1 MINGNRIIAWCVH
14 AYTALGLVVAALMAV
29 LIVQGGE
36 EQLQMVLLLVL
47 ISLAI
52 DSTDGWLART
62 LRVAE
67 HVPEIDGRRL
77 DDIIDFHTYTSLPL
91 LLIWRSGVLGA
102 GSAWLLL
109 VPLLASIY
117 GFSQDGRENGDHYFL
132 GFPSYWNVIALYVVL
147 LRPDPLLVA
156 AAVLLFS
163 VLTFI
168 PSKYLHTSHP
178 GRLSLPTNILGAL
191 WGLLMLAIVAGPLEA
206 DAWILGSLAFP
217 LYYLA
222 ASWVV
227 TLAEW
232 RRGRGTARG

>member
-1 MINGNRIIAWCVH
+1 MINGNRILAWCVH
-14 AYTALGLVVAALMAV
+14 AYTAFGLVVAALMAV

-47 ISLAI
+47 VSLAI
-52 DSTDGWLART
+52 DSTDGWFARK
-62 LRVAE
+62 LGVAD

-109 VPLLASIY
+109 VPLVASIY
-117 GFSQDGRENGDHYFL
+117 GFSQTEAKTDDHHFL
-132 GFPSYWNVIALYVVL
+132 GFPSYWNVIALYIVL
-147 LRPDPLLVA
+147 LRPAPPVVL
-156 AAVLLFS
+156 AAVLVFS

-178 GRLSLPTNILGAL
+178 GRLSLPTNVAGVL
-191 WGLLMLAIVAGPLEA
+191 WGLLMIAIVTGPLQTEG
-206 DAWILGSLAFP
+206 WILVSLTFP
-217 LYYLA
+217 LYYLV

-232 RRGRGTARG
+232 RRGRATAHG

>member
-14 AYTALGLVVAALMAV
+14 AYTALGLVIAALMAV

-36 EQLQMVLLLVL
+36 EQLQMVLLLLLV
-47 ISLAI
+47 SLAI

-62 LRVAE
+62 LRVTE

-91 LLIWRSGVLGA
+91 LLIWRSGVLSA

-109 VPLLASIY
+109 VPLVASIY
-117 GFSQDGRENGDHYFL
+117 GFSQTDAKTGDHYFL
-132 GFPSYWNVIALYVVL
+132 GFPSYWNVIALYIVL
-147 LRPDPLLVA
+147 LRPEPWLVVT
-156 AAVLLFS
+156 AVLLFS
-163 VLTFI
+163 ALTFI

-178 GRLSLPTNILGAL
+178 GRLSLPTNILGVL

-206 DAWILGSLAFP
+206 DAWILASLAFP

-222 ASWVV
+222 ASWIV
-227 TLAEW
+227 TLTEW
-232 RRGRGTARG
+232 RRGRGTVRG